1 MAAFGALI
9 DPILALLLVGATPS
23 APPDAPRAPD
33 AAPGAVRG
41 IVFEDLIGNGCFGGD
56 VGNMLFDPGEP
67 LAHDVAVLLRRPDGS
82 IDRTL
87 APGGRFAFEG
97 LEPGIY
103 TVEVDGAN
111 LPPGGQT
118 LGSADVSVQPGA
130 VQMTVIGVC
139 LGHKREGPTAVPECR
154 PPAPANREETR

>member
-1 MAAFGALI
+1 PPQGPGQRGAPRGRPGAGLRAKPTRRGKAAAAPLRPYKSLAAEAKVIAGRCDMAAFGALI
-9 DPILALLLVGATPS
+9 DPILALLLLGATPS
-23 APPDAPRAPD
+23 APPDAPRAAD

-87 APGGRFAFEG
+87 APGGR
-97 LEPGIY
+97 
-103 TVEVDGAN
+103 
-111 LPPGGQT
+111 
-118 LGSADVSVQPGA
+118 
-130 VQMTVIGVC
+130 
-139 LGHKREGPTAVPECR
+139 
-154 PPAPANREETR
+154 